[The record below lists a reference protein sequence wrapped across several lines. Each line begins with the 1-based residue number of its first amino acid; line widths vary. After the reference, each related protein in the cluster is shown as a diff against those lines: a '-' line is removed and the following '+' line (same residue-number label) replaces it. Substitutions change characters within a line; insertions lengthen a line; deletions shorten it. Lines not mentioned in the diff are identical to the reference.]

1 MNKIEK
7 ELRDYAMSF
16 PETTEEFPW
25 GHRSIKVKKKAFLFM
40 NHEGEG
46 ISFSVKL
53 PQSADFAL
61 DLPFTEPT
69 AYGLGKANWVT
80 ARVVEGTIDIAV
92 LKEWIRE
99 SFMAVAPKKVSAAL
113 TVP

>member
-16 PETTEEFPW
+16 PETTE
-25 GHRSIKVKKKAFLFM
+25 
-40 NHEGEG
+40 EG

-99 SFMAVAPKKVSAAL
+99 SFMAVAPKKVSNL
-113 TVP
+113 LNT